1 LLLIE
6 DAWGAA
12 AMINRGAKTLAL
24 PGLISRSILVFF
36 ILKAIYLLLGIFW
49 GSDAHWL
56 DVFHRNDSSWYAMI
70 AEHGYPVQAPQ
81 PGVESEFAFF
91 PLYPLAV
98 RLFMFLLGDFQQAAF
113 AFSLLTGMG
122 WIVLMFKLLRV
133 YGWEDFEIYR
143 LLSLFQLLPFHH
155 FHHVYYT
162 EQLFV
167 VLFTWILLS
176 LEEGHAIR
184 LFFLSL
190 LLALTRPTGLI
201 YAATIPLL
209 FLVNLNLHSIKS
221 WLLRCLPLLG
231 APAGLFLWMLYLHL
245 HCGDALAFSH
255 AQSGW
260 NRSYQWPWESLF
272 NQHAL
277 SITMLSIHA
286 ILVLLFSIIAFRK
299 AGPGMQLFQAINLL
313 FPLSTGQVISY
324 PRYASA
330 NLPLFFSVRKYLTG
344 RYFPIILGVAA
355 ILHLFVYYT
364 WVKNLPIWSY

>member
-1 LLLIE
+1 MPG
-6 DAWGAA
+6 GAA
-12 AMINRGAKTLAL
+12 TMSNRGIKTIAL

-36 ILKAIYLLLGIFW
+36 ILKAVYMVLGIYW

-70 AEHGYPVQAPQ
+70 SEHGYPVLPSQ

-98 RLFMFLLGDFQQAAF
+98 RLLMFLLGDFQQAAF
-113 AFSLLTGMG
+113 AFSLITGVA
-122 WIVLMFKLLRV
+122 WIVLMFKLLRQ
-133 YGWEDFEIYR
+133 YGWADFEIYR
-143 LLSLFQLLPFHH
+143 FLSLFQLLPFHH

-167 VLFTWILLS
+167 VLLTWILLS
-176 LEEGHAIR
+176 LEQGQAVKV
-184 LFFLSL
+184 FFLSMFL
-190 LLALTRPTGLI
+190 TLTRPTGLI
-201 YAATIPLL
+201 YAATLPLL
-209 FLVNLNLHSIKS
+209 FLVNLNASSIKS

-231 APAGLFLWMLYLHL
+231 APAGLLLWMLYLKL

-260 NRSYQWPWESLF
+260 NRSYRWPWESLF

-277 SITMLSIHA
+277 SITILSIHA
-286 ILVLLFSIIAFRK
+286 ILVLLLAIITFRK
-299 AGPGMQLFQAINLL
+299 AGPGAQLFQAINLL

-330 NLPLFFSVRKYLTG
+330 NLPFFFPLRTYLTG
-344 RYFPIILGVAA
+344 RYFPIIIGIAA
-355 ILHLFVYYT
+355 MLHLFVYYA